1 MEHRAVQISDRVY
14 WVGAIDWAVRDFHGY
29 STNRGTTYNAYLII
43 ADKVTLID
51 TVKGPFKDELL
62 SRISSVISPEKI
74 DYIVSNHAEMDHSGA
89 LPAIIEAVKPNKV
102 FASVMGVKALKEHFH
117 FEQELIPVK
126 DGDSLSLGSLTLN
139 FLETRMLHWPDSM
152 VSYLVEERLLFS
164 QDGFGMHWATGARFA
179 DELNYE
185 TLRYEGAKYYAN
197 ILLPYSA
204 LVLKLVER
212 IRQLRLPID
221 IIAPDHGPIW
231 RKDPMQVVFWY
242 QEWAEQKPKRKAVVV
257 YDTMWGSTDILAR
270 VIGDA
275 LAEKGIETKVMRLR
289 ANDRSDVM
297 TEILDA
303 GAIVFGSPTLNN
315 NVFPTVAD
323 VLTYIKGLKP
333 KNKLGAIFGSY
344 GWSGEA
350 VSILA
355 DDLKEMGVELVAE
368 PLRVKY
374 VPDKVALGKA
384 RELGY
389 TVAERLTERGV

>member
-1 MEHRAVQISDRVY
+1 MEYRAVQISDRVY

-51 TVKGPFKDELL
+51 TVKAPFKDELL
-62 SRISSVISPEKI
+62 SRIASVISPEKI

-89 LPAIIEAVKPNKV
+89 LPAIIEVVKPNKV

-126 DGDSLSLGSLTLN
+126 DGDALSLGSLTLN

-231 RKDPMQVVFWY
+231 RKDPMQVVSWY

-315 NVFPTVAD
+315 NIFPTVAD

-355 DDLKEMGVELVAE
+355 DWLKEMGVELVAE